1 MASVHQSTVSPKAFA
16 VQAGDDGSIL
26 VARIPWQRAVAMMA
40 AWVEIIVGVSF
51 ILALDTQSNFVF
63 GAPAEG
69 AGAGFARFS
78 GVALIALGIA
88 LMPSNRAGALYFATR
103 GLLIFNIFATIFFAS
118 VGVAT
123 TFRGVLLWPVV
134 ILHAILAIA
143 LAVSLRS
150 KTSPV

>member
-1 MASVHQSTVSPKAFA
+1 MASVHQSTVSAKAFPLEPSDA
-16 VQAGDDGSIL
+16 GSIL
-26 VARIPWQRAVAMMA
+26 VARVSWQRIVVMIA

-88 LMPSNRAGALYFATR
+88 LMPSNRAGALYLATR
-103 GLLIFNIFATIFFAS
+103 GLLIFNILATIFFAS
-118 VGVAT
+118 VAVAT

-134 ILHAILAIA
+134 SLHGILAIA

-150 KTSPV
+150 KTSA